1 MKFKI
6 VPQSLEWWFWAVTLV
21 AMILGFANLK
31 EGFVVVVLV
40 SAVQVVYFWVL
51 RGFVAFATQVRTA
64 YLACAVIAFFDPT
77 RIFFG
82 ALLVGTFMVTF
93 FDRCIIA
100 RVLVHM
106 PWNNDVKLT

>member
-6 VPQSLEWWFWAVTLV
+6 APQSLEWWFWAVTLA
-21 AMILGFANLK
+21 AMIAGFAGLR
-31 EGFVVVVLV
+31 EGFLVVMLV
-40 SAVQVVYFWVL
+40 SAIQSAYFWAL
-51 RGFVAFATQVRTA
+51 RGFAAFPTQVRTVYFA
-64 YLACAVIAFFDPT
+64 FTVIAFFDPT
-77 RIFFG
+77 MIFYA

-106 PWNNDVKLT
+106 PWNKDVKLS

>member
-6 VPQSLEWWFWAVTLV
+6 VPQSIEWWFWAVTLA
-21 AMILGFANLK
+21 AMIFGFANILA
-31 EGFVVVVLV
+31 GFVIVVLV
-40 SAVQVVYFWVL
+40 SAIQVVYFWVL
-51 RGFVAFATQVRTA
+51 RGFVAFPTQVRTA
-64 YLACAVIAFFDPT
+64 YLACAVLAFFDPT

-82 ALLVGTFMVTF
+82 ALLVGTLMVTF

-106 PWNNDVKLT
+106 PWNKNVKLT